1 MNHNILFVED
11 NPHKRARIIEFI
23 KSTFPQIEIF
33 EAHSFSS
40 GCQAIEKNDFSIIL
54 LDISM
59 PTYDRVGNESG
70 GKFRPFAGREIARK
84 IMRNDKKSLVI
95 FITQYN
101 SFSDKGNSYS
111 LEGLGEILLSESKQ
125 NYGGLVFY
133 DSALSSWKNEIRKII
148 ETKYENFNC

>member
-1 MNHNILFVED
+1 MSHDLLFVED
-11 NPHKRARIIEFI
+11 NPHKRARIIDFLKI
-23 KSTFPQIEIF
+23 TFPLIEII

-40 GCQAIEKNDFSIIL
+40 GCQAIENRQFSIIL

-84 IMRNDKKSLVI
+84 IMRSRGQSLVI

-101 SFSDKGNSYS
+101 SFSDKGTSYS
-111 LEGLGEILLSESKQ
+111 LEELSEILHSESKD
-125 NYGGLVFY
+125 NYGGLIFY
-133 DSALSSWKNEIRKII
+133 DSALSSWKSEIKKII
-148 ETKYENFNC
+148 ENKK